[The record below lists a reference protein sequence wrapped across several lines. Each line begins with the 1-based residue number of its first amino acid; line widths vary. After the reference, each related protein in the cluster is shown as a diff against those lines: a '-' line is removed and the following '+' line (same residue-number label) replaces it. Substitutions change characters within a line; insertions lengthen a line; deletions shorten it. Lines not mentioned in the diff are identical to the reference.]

1 MAECLGI
8 PCIPDDDNWYCPCCR
23 ADSSS
28 CQAHSSTERNDSG
41 RYGQMG
47 IKVQRVGTKGSSSRL
62 CEREV
67 KTVVDING
75 GCIVCD

>member
-1 MAECLGI
+1 MAGCLGLSSV
-8 PCIPDDDNWYCPCCR
+8 PDDENWYRPCCR

-28 CQAHSSTERNDSG
+28 CHADSSTERNDSG
-41 RYGQMG
+41 RYSQMG

-75 GCIVCD
+75 GCILCE